1 MKRST
6 GSSSISQ
13 HDIVDKLASFSM
25 TRRRLLG
32 STLAAGA
39 AAAIGTGGSTHAFA
53 QGTEPLSIFYTNFP
67 VIDPQVVTNGM
78 WFDAI
83 FLLEGLTT
91 IGAGGTEAVPAAAES
106 WDVSADG
113 TVYTFHLRA
122 GATWSNGDPVKAQDF
137 EWTYQRILTPQTGSS
152 TGVTLGANSYQ
163 PILRIVGAVDFL
175 SGVGTDWTAVGIKA
189 VDDATLEITIENPN
203 AEFPLLLTHP
213 SMLPLHPASVQD
225 TAKDW
230 HQPEN
235 FVGNGPFVPTSWTIN
250 TDFKMIPN
258 EKYWDRATVTLPGV
272 NVRLVEGAN
281 DTASVAYEAGE
292 VDFIGLTMADLIRYQ
307 ADPELSQQITS
318 VEGGSIY
325 YLATLRSRNPILED
339 VNIRKALSIALD
351 RATVAS
357 INPATAPAGQLM
369 PTTMVGFDPA
379 NDTPFDVEQAKQI
392 LADAGYPDGEGFPEV
407 KILLGGTASP
417 QMEGLV
423 DILGKAL
430 NIKVSLDVVES
441 GVYVER
447 RWQVQEEDYI
457 GFYFGSYGSTPTW
470 STWVAN
476 LWGPQFI
483 QEFSMKSADW
493 AAYQTIQNDTTLAP
507 ADKTAKLTEMRE
519 TKASPEALAYG
530 AKVDEAFTQPDPAQ
544 QQALLQEAATIRQE
558 TYLIIP
564 FAYGTV
570 FYAVKPN
577 ISGLELLPGGLA
589 YYSKTIAKA

>member
-1 MKRST
+1 MKGET
-6 GSSSISQ
+6 VSSKSQ
-13 HDIVDKLASFSM
+13 QHLVDQLTSFSLS
-25 TRRRLLG
+25 RRKLLG
-32 STLAAGA
+32 GAVAAGA
-39 AAAIGTGGSTHAFA
+39 ATMFGSGAARNLAFA
-53 QGTEPLSIFYTNFP
+53 QGTEPLNIFYTNFP
-67 VIDPQVVTNGM
+67 VVDPQVVTNGM

-91 IGAGGTEAVPAAAES
+91 IGSGGTEAVPAAAES
-106 WDVSADG
+106 WDVSDDG
-113 TVYTFHLRA
+113 TVYTFHIRQ
-122 GATWSNGDPVKAQDF
+122 GATWSNGDPLKASDF
-137 EWTYQRILTPQTGSS
+137 EWTYQRMLTPQTGSS

-175 SGVGTDWTAVGIKA
+175 AGVGTDWSAVGIKA
-189 VDDATLEITIENPN
+189 VDDATLELTIENPN
-203 AEFPLLLTHP
+203 GEFPLLLTHP

-225 TAKDW
+225 EANDW
-230 HQPEN
+230 QQPEN
-235 FVGNGPFVPTSWTIN
+235 FVGNGPFVPTAWTIN
-250 TDFKMIPN
+250 TDMTLVPN

-292 VDFIGLTMADLIRYQ
+292 VDFVGLNMADLIRYQ
-307 ADPELSQQITS
+307 ADPELNAQVTS
-318 VEGGSIY
+318 ISGGSIY
-325 YLATLRSRNPILED
+325 YLATLRSKNPILED
-339 VNIRKALSIALD
+339 VNVRKAISLAID

-369 PTTMVGFDPA
+369 PTIMQGFDAA
-379 NDTPFDVEQAKQI
+379 NDTVYDPDQAKQL
-392 LADAGYPDGEGFPEV
+392 LADAGYPDGEGFPEL

-423 DILGKAL
+423 DLLGKAL
-430 NIKVSLDVVES
+430 NIKASLDVVES

-483 QEFSMKSADW
+483 QEFSLKSADW
-493 AAYQTIQNDTTLAP
+493 AAYQAIQNDTTLSP
-507 ADKTAKLTEMRE
+507 ADKNAKLKEALATQ
-519 TKASPEALAYG
+519 ASPEALAYG
-530 AKVDEAFTQPDPAQ
+530 AKIDEAFSNPDPDQ
-544 QQALLQEAATIRQE
+544 QRALLQEAATIRQD

-564 FAYGTV
+564 FLYGSV

-589 YYSKTIAKA
+589 YYGKTIAKS